1 MPAINLSPLTAEQ
14 ESLDRRRKMA
24 EAMQQ
29 QAILPIEMPNVPGA
43 KVSHLQGF
51 AKLLQ
56 GYIAGK
62 NLEKAEEEK
71 KQYEA
76 DTMGDLAKI
85 YRNIN
90 EYETIPGTPA
100 VPAQT
105 TDVIEPNIANQ
116 NLQAVAARQMTR
128 DPNAPISPFERQIG
142 KDERAQIGQLPLES
156 TQTRVTPA
164 VAAVPDRK
172 VPLLSFDSFNDPN
185 FMKTGAGRM
194 MLAQALMQR
203 QAQQQA
209 KAEKALEIKSRNPE
223 EELYRTVDG
232 KVEIVSPAKS
242 KAISPKWEK
251 FSKYDTNGQEIIG
264 LIDKN
269 AADPFATFIQGAK
282 KPEDLVSVDTTNE
295 QGQAVTR
302 YFNKSD
308 PLLKSGVPKPFVGIL
323 GDLQAAG
330 VLPTN
335 WKENPAIVDL
345 VNTSFINKAGG
356 ITPKNVFDFKLA
368 LADLNIKRASLADQG
383 INANVAIPAAPAAS
397 SGVLNPIQNANQP
410 AVSLP
415 VVNPNQKGNAK
426 YTSLNAVSPAQ
437 AASAPPPTEIPP
449 ASGLSPRDMREIEKQ
464 KLLSANKDMT
474 ETQSNA
480 ALFGGS
486 MAQANATMM
495 DLEKSGTVKNAVIP
509 AMMQSLVGLVPLGVG
524 EKVADQIETIARLDP
539 TSLVGPDQNQQR
551 LAQAQLAFA
560 MAWLRKTSG
569 AAFGASEVSNTI
581 KEFFPMIGEGDKVIK
596 QKREARERAID
607 GMRLGTTKE
616 GQAYIDKYMGGQPKT
631 SLGSGADPL
640 GLRGGK

>member
-1 MPAINLSPLTAEQ
+1 MPTINLSPFTAEQ
-14 ESLDRRRKMA
+14 AAIERRRKMA
-24 EAMQQ
+24 EALQQ
-29 QAILPIEMPNVPGA
+29 QAQQPMELPTTPGVQLSPLGGLA
-43 KVSHLQGF
+43 KVFQSYMG
-51 AKLLQ
+51 AR
-56 GYIAGK
+56 
-62 NLEKAEEEK
+62 AEQQALADQK
-71 KQYEA
+71 KYEA
-76 DTMGDLAKI
+76 DTMADYAKVIDLMG
-85 YRNIN
+85 RT
-90 EYETIPGTPA
+90 ETVPGAVISPA
-100 VPAQT
+100 V
-105 TDVIEPNIANQ
+105 EPQPIPENIAQ
-116 NLQAVAARQMTR
+116 QAELERLSQPKALFEAKAAYGGNPILANAEQIKTLPTMTE
-128 DPNAPISPFERQIG
+128 AQAE
-142 KDERAQIGQLPLES
+142 ERAPSQQIPALKASMLKDAKF
-156 TQTRVTPA
+156 TQT
-164 VAAVPDRK
+164 
-172 VPLLSFDSFNDPN
+172 SE
-185 FMKTGAGRM
+185 GRR
-194 MLAQALMQR
+194 MLAQALVQQ

-295 QGQAVTR
+295 KGQAVTR

-383 INANVAIPAAPAAS
+383 INANVAIPTAPAAS

-631 SLGSGADPL
+631 SSGGGADPL

>member
-1 MPAINLSPLTAEQ
+1 
-14 ESLDRRRKMA
+14 
-24 EAMQQ
+24 
-29 QAILPIEMPNVPGA
+29 
-43 KVSHLQGF
+43 
-51 AKLLQ
+51 
-56 GYIAGK
+56 
-62 NLEKAEEEK
+62 
-71 KQYEA
+71 
-76 DTMGDLAKI
+76 
-85 YRNIN
+85 
-90 EYETIPGTPA
+90 
-100 VPAQT
+100 
-105 TDVIEPNIANQ
+105 
-116 NLQAVAARQMTR
+116 MTR

-142 KDERAQIGQLPLES
+142 EDERAQISQLPLQS

-164 VAAVPDRK
+164 VAGTPDRQ
-172 VPLLSFDSFNDPN
+172 VPLLSPELLSDPN
-185 FMKTGAGRM
+185 FMKTSEGRM
-194 MLAQALMQR
+194 MLAQALMQQ
-203 QAQQQA
+203 QAQEQA
-209 KAEKALEIKSRNPE
+209 KAEKALEIKSRNPD

-232 KVEIVSPAKS
+232 KVEIVSPAKP

-282 KPEDLVSVDTTNE
+282 KPEDLVAVNTTNE
-295 QGQAVTR
+295 QGEAVTR

-383 INANVAIPAAPAAS
+383 INANVAIPAAPTAS
-397 SGVLNPIQNANQP
+397 SGILNPIQNPNQP
-410 AVSLP
+410 AVNLP
-415 VVNPNQKGNAK
+415 VVNTNQKENAK
-426 YTSLNAVSPAQ
+426 NTSLNAASPAQ
-437 AASAPPPTEIPP
+437 AASAPTKTSP

-495 DLEKSGTVKNAVIP
+495 ELEKSGTVKNAVIP

-539 TSLVGPDQNQQR
+539 TSLVGSDQNQQR

-631 SLGSGADPL
+631 SSGGGADPL

>member
-1 MPAINLSPLTAEQ
+1 MPAINLSPLTSEQ

-62 NLEKAEEEK
+62 NLEKAEKEK

-76 DTMGDLAKI
+76 DTMADYAKVIDLMGQT
-85 YRNIN
+85 
-90 EYETIPGTPA
+90 ETVPGAVISPA
-100 VPAQT
+100 V
-105 TDVIEPNIANQ
+105 EPQPIPENIAQ
-116 NLQAVAARQMTR
+116 QAELERLSQPKALFEAKAAYGGNPILANAEQIKTLPTMTE
-128 DPNAPISPFERQIG
+128 AQAE
-142 KDERAQIGQLPLES
+142 ERAPSQQIPALKASMLKDAKF
-156 TQTRVTPA
+156 TQT
-164 VAAVPDRK
+164 
-172 VPLLSFDSFNDPN
+172 SE
-185 FMKTGAGRM
+185 GRR
-194 MLAQALMQR
+194 MLAQALVQQ
-203 QAQQQA
+203 QAQEQA
-209 KAEKALEIKSRNPE
+209 KAEKALEIKSRNPDE
-223 EELYRTVDG
+223 DLYRTVDG

-242 KAISPKWEK
+242 KAILPKWEK

-282 KPEDLVSVDTTNE
+282 KPEDLVAVNTTNE

-356 ITPKNVFDFKLA
+356 ITSKNVFDFKLA

-383 INANVAIPAAPAAS
+383 INANVAIPAAPTAS
-397 SGVLNPIQNANQP
+397 SGILNPIQNPNQP
-410 AVSLP
+410 AVNLP
-415 VVNPNQKGNAK
+415 VVNTNQKENAK
-426 YTSLNAVSPAQ
+426 NTSLNAASPAQ
-437 AASAPPPTEIPP
+437 AASAPSPIDIPP

-495 DLEKSGTVKNAVIP
+495 ELEKSGTVKNAVIP

-539 TSLVGPDQNQQR
+539 TSLVGSDQNQQR

-616 GQAYIDKYMGGQPKT
+616 GQAYIDKYMGGQQKT
-631 SLGSGADPL
+631 SSGGGADPL

>member
-1 MPAINLSPLTAEQ
+1 MPDINLSPLTAEQ
-14 ESLDRRRKMA
+14 SAIDRRRKMA

-29 QAILPIEMPNVPGA
+29 QAILPIDMPNVPGA
-43 KVSHLQGF
+43 KVSHTQGL

-56 GYIAGK
+56 GYMASQE
-62 NLEKAEEEK
+62 LQKAENEQKEL
-71 KQYEA
+71 EA
-76 DTMGDLAKI
+76 NTMSDFAKI
-85 YRNIN
+85 FGLAGQT
-90 EYETIPGTPA
+90 ETIPGKEITPA
-100 VPAQT
+100 VPSVAIPENMARQAELARLNQPEAGFEQQAAIGRT
-105 TDVIEPNIANQ
+105 LMRPQDVQQIQ
-116 NLQAVAARQMTR
+116 NLPT
-128 DPNAPISPFERQIG
+128 
-142 KDERAQIGQLPLES
+142 S
-156 TQTRVTPA
+156 T
-164 VAAVPDRK
+164 AAVPAVMSPDQQ
-172 VPLLSFDSFNDPN
+172 VPALKADMLNDPK
-185 FMKTGAGRM
+185 FTQTSAGKM
-194 MLAQALMQR
+194 MLAQALMQQ
-203 QAQQQA
+203 QARQQA
-209 KAEKALEIKSRNPE
+209 KAEKALEIKTRNPE
-223 EELYRTVDG
+223 EDLYRTVDG

-269 AADPFATFIQGAK
+269 AANPFATFIEGAK

-356 ITPKNVFDFKLA
+356 ITPKNVFDFKIA
-368 LADLNIKRASLADQG
+368 LADLGIKRATLADQG
-383 INANVAIPAAPAAS
+383 VNANVAIPAAPAAS

-426 YTSLNAVSPAQ
+426 YTPLNAVSPVQ

-449 ASGLSPRDMREIEKQ
+449 AAGISPRDMREIEKQ

-495 DLEKSGTVKNAVIP
+495 DLEKAGTVKNAIIP

-539 TSLVGPDQNQQR
+539 TSLVGSDQNQQR

-631 SLGSGADPL
+631 SSGGGADPL
-640 GLRGGK
+640 GLRGK

>member
-62 NLEKAEEEK
+62 NLERAEEEK

-76 DTMGDLAKI
+76 DTMSDMAKI

-90 EYETIPGTPA
+90 KYETIPGTLA

-105 TDVIEPNIANQ
+105 TDVVEPNIANQ

-128 DPNAPISPFERQIG
+128 DPNALVSPFERQISE
-142 KDERAQIGQLPLES
+142 DERAQISQLPLES

-164 VAAVPDRK
+164 VAAVPERK

-185 FMKTGAGRM
+185 FMKGSAGRM
-194 MLAQALMQR
+194 MLAQALIQR
-203 QAQQQA
+203 QAQEQA

-232 KVEIVSPAKS
+232 KVEIVSPGKP

-295 QGQAVTR
+295 KGQAVTR

-308 PLLKSGVPKPFVGIL
+308 PLLKLGVPKPFVGIL

-330 VLPTN
+330 VLPAN

-356 ITPKNVFDFKLA
+356 ITPKNVFDFKIA
-368 LADLNIKRASLADQG
+368 LADLGIKRASLADQG

-415 VVNPNQKGNAK
+415 VVNTNQKGNAK
-426 YTSLNAVSPAQ
+426 YTPLNAVSPAQ

-551 LAQAQLAFA
+551 LAQAQIAFA
-560 MAWLRKTSG
+560 TSWLRKTSG

-631 SLGSGADPL
+631 SSGGSADPL